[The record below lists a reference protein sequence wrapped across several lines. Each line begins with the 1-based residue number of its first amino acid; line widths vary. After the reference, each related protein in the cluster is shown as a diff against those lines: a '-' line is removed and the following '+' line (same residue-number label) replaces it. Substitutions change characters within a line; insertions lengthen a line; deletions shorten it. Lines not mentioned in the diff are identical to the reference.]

1 MYSRSIIMAHSIQQ
15 TQTEALDCLKK
26 DEMKSR
32 SKERTRARQQT
43 NKAISWTAQLY
54 CNHNDGD
61 LPSTEFC
68 DDSLQLL
75 DETTSWKDVKYYY
88 KHLTN
93 TIDEFKKIQKANGI
107 CISKA
112 ETALLHAK
120 KNMDK
125 SLRRSQRIAN
135 IIAAQQEITE

>member
-1 MYSRSIIMAHSIQQ
+1 MAHSIQQ
-15 TQTEALDCLKK
+15 TQIEALDCLKK

-43 NKAISWTAQLY
+43 NNVVKWAIQLHY
-54 CNHNDGD
+54 NLVNGFI
-61 LPSTEFC
+61 PSSEH
-68 DDSLQLL
+68 LVLL
-75 DETTSWKDVKYYY
+75 DENSSWKDVK
-88 KHLTN
+88 KHRQYAEN
-93 TIDEFKKIQKANGI
+93 IIEEFKEKHKANGI